1 MVCCKIVL
9 KQERR
14 STLFRKM
21 KMDLPDM
28 ETACLDDIGRRDEQQ
43 DRVCVLGG
51 GDAQLLVL
59 ADGMGGHEGGALAA
73 QAVVDAASDQFQA
86 LGGAVAGDPADLL
99 ARIVAGAHERINAL
113 GAERG
118 LKPHSTCVLLY
129 IDDAA
134 TAWAHVGDSRLH
146 RFADGRLAER
156 TLDHSIV
163 ELMRLQG
170 RITEEEMKTHPDKN
184 RLYEA
189 LGGEQPPQSEV
200 GGKESAVGDG
210 FLLAS
215 DGVWENVA
223 NADLEAALQAED
235 LAEAL
240 QRLIEC
246 AKEQGGPDCDNL
258 SAAAARRR
266 ADFP

>member
-1 MVCCKIVL
+1 M
-9 KQERR
+9 
-14 STLFRKM
+14 M
-21 KMDLPDM
+21 GLPRM
-28 ETACLDDIGRRDEQQ
+28 ETACLDDIGGREEQQ
-43 DRVCVLGG
+43 DRASVLE
-51 GDAQLLVL
+51 GDGAQLLVL

-73 QAVVDAASDQFQA
+73 QAVVDAASEAFQA
-86 LGGAVAGDPADLL
+86 LGGAPADDSAGLL
-99 ARIVAGAHERINAL
+99 AHIVASAHERINAL

-118 LKPHSTCVLLY
+118 LQPHSTCALLY
-129 IDDAA
+129 IDPVS

-156 TLDHSIV
+156 TIDHSIV

-170 RITEEEMKTHPDKN
+170 RITEQEMKTHPDRN

-189 LGGEQPPQSEV
+189 LGGEQPPQAEI
-200 GGKESAVGDG
+200 GGKDSAVGDG

-215 DGVWENVA
+215 DGVWESVSD
-223 NADLEAALQAED
+223 ADLEAVLQAAD

-240 QRLIEC
+240 RRLLER
-246 AKEQGGPDCDNL
+246 AKARGGRECDNL

-266 ADFP
+266 AGAASSA

>member
-1 MVCCKIVL
+1 
-9 KQERR
+9 
-14 STLFRKM
+14 
-21 KMDLPDM
+21 M
-28 ETACLDDIGRRDEQQ
+28 ETACLDDIGGRDEQQ
-43 DRVCVLGG
+43 DRVCVLR
-51 GDAQLLVL
+51 GDEAQLLVL
-59 ADGMGGHEGGALAA
+59 ADGMGGHEGGTLAA
-73 QAVVDAASDQFQA
+73 QAVVDVASDEFQA
-86 LGGAVAGDPADLL
+86 LGGAVAGDPAGLL
-99 ARIVAGAHERINAL
+99 AGIVASAHERINAL
-113 GAERG
+113 GAELG

-129 IDDAA
+129 IDPVA

-146 RFADGRLAER
+146 RFADGRFVER

-163 ELMRLQG
+163 ELMRLKG

-189 LGGEQPPQSEV
+189 LGGEQSPQAEV

-223 NADLEAALQAED
+223 NADLEAVLQAED

-240 QRLIEC
+240 RCLIKR
-246 AKEQGGPDCDNL
+246 AKAHGGPECDNL
-258 SAAAARRR
+258 SAVVAHHR
-266 ADFP
+266 AGG

>member
-1 MVCCKIVL
+1 
-9 KQERR
+9 
-14 STLFRKM
+14 
-21 KMDLPDM
+21 MDFPDM

-86 LGGAVAGDPADLL
+86 LGGTVAGDPANLL
-99 ARIVAGAHERINAL
+99 ASIVAAAHERINAL

-129 IDDAA
+129 IDSAV

-146 RFADGRLAER
+146 RFTDGRLAER

-189 LGGEQPPQSEV
+189 LGGEQPPQAEV

-240 QRLIEC
+240 QRLIER

-266 ADFP
+266 ADFS

>member
-1 MVCCKIVL
+1 MRVAVV
-9 KQERR
+9 
-14 STLFRKM
+14 
-21 KMDLPDM
+21 PYW
-28 ETACLDDIGRRDEQQ
+28 ETACLADIGGREDQQ
-43 DRVCVLGG
+43 DRVVVLK
-51 GDAQLLVL
+51 GDGAHLLVL

-73 QAVVDAASDQFQA
+73 QAVVDAASDEFQA
-86 LGGAVAGDPADLL
+86 LGGAVAGNPADLL
-99 ARIVAGAHERINAL
+99 ASILASAHERVNAL
-113 GAERG
+113 GAELG

-129 IDDAA
+129 IDLAA

-156 TLDHSIV
+156 TMDHSIV

-189 LGGEQPPQSEV
+189 LGGEQPPQSET

-215 DGVWENVA
+215 DGVWGNVT
-223 NADLEAALQAED
+223 NADLEAVLQAED

-240 QRLIEC
+240 RRLIER

-258 SAAAARRR
+258 SAAVTRCRPSASSAGEGGPRR
-266 ADFP
+266 

>member
-1 MVCCKIVL
+1 M
-9 KQERR
+9 R
-14 STLFRKM
+14 
-21 KMDLPDM
+21 LPRM
-28 ETACLDDIGRRDEQQ
+28 ETACLDDIGGREDQQ
-43 DRVCVLGG
+43 DRVQVIEGG

-73 QAVVDAASDQFQA
+73 QAVIDAASDEFQT
-86 LGGAVAGDPADLL
+86 LGGAPASDPAGLL
-99 ARIVAGAHERINAL
+99 ARVVAGAHERINAL

-129 IDDAA
+129 IDPVA

-146 RFADGRLAER
+146 RFTDGRLAER
-156 TLDHSIV
+156 TIDHSIV

-189 LGGEQPPQSEV
+189 LGGEQPPQAEIS
-200 GGKESAVGDG
+200 GKESAVGDG

-223 NADLEAALQAED
+223 DADLEAVLQAED

-240 QRLIEC
+240 RCLIER
-246 AKEQGGPDCDNL
+246 AKAHGGPKCDNL
-258 SAAAARRR
+258 SAAAVRRR
-266 ADFP
+266 GGAGLL

>member
-1 MVCCKIVL
+1 MF
-9 KQERR
+9 RR
-14 STLFRKM
+14 
-21 KMDLPDM
+21 MDLPDL
-28 ETACLDDIGRRDEQQ
+28 ETTCLDDIGRRDEQQ
-43 DRVCVLGG
+43 DRVCVLKG
-51 GDAQLLVL
+51 GDARLLVL

-73 QAVVDAASDQFQA
+73 QAVVDAASDQFLA
-86 LGGAVAGDPADLL
+86 LGGVVAGDPANLL
-99 ARIVAGAHERINAL
+99 ASIVASAHDRVNAL
-113 GAERG
+113 GAELG

-129 IDDAA
+129 IDPAA

-146 RFADGRLAER
+146 RFADGRFAER
-156 TLDHSIV
+156 TMDHSVV

-189 LGGEQPPQSEV
+189 LGGEQPPQVEA

-223 NADLEAALQAED
+223 NADLEAVLQAED
-235 LAEAL
+235 LVEAL
-240 QRLIEC
+240 RCLIER
-246 AKEQGGPDCDNL
+246 AKKHGGPDCDNL

-266 ADFP
+266 AGNSSIAGKGLVIHS